1 MKNHPFVELEFDEY
15 PPDEMVERS
24 RRFYDEMN
32 RRRTVRHYSERDVP
46 REVLLNSL
54 RTAGTA
60 PSGAH
65 KQPWHF
71 SLVRDPRIKQRIRE
85 QAEIEERESYENRMP
100 NEWIEDLEPLGTDWH
115 KPFLTTCPWL
125 IVVFARAYGLDEE
138 GAKRKHY
145 YVQES
150 VGIAVGMLLAALQH
164 AGVATLTHT
173 PSPMGFLRDLLN
185 RPENER
191 AFMLIA
197 LGYPSEGCEV
207 PDLRRKSI
215 EAIVSEL

>member
-1 MKNHPFVELEFDEY
+1 MKNHSFVKLEFDEY

-24 RRFYDEMN
+24 RSFYEEMS

-46 REVLLNSL
+46 REVLLNVL

-65 KQPWHF
+65 KEPWHF
-71 SLVRDPRIKQRIRE
+71 SLVRDPRIKQRIRD

-125 IVVFARAYGLDEE
+125 IVVFARAYGLDDQ

-185 RPENER
+185 RPDNER
-191 AFMLIA
+191 AYMLIA
-197 LGYPSEGCEV
+197 LGYPSESCEV

-215 EAIVSEL
+215 EAIVSEI